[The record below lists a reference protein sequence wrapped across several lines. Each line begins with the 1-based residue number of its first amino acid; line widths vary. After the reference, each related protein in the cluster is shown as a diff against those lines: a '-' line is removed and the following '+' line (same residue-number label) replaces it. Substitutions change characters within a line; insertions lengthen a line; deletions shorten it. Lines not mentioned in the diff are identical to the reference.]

1 MTKKPKIIE
10 DMYDLRMKIF
20 FEFENECFCLILE
33 MFKKILELQ
42 KKMYRIYYTLISM
55 RYLNY
60 LNILYEINIKC
71 I

>member
-42 KKMYRIYYTLISM
+42 KKCIEYITGIIYNSNGIF
-55 RYLNY
+55 
-60 LNILYEINIKC
+60 
-71 I
+71 